1 MTWSLLRESRLP
13 VGSSAT
19 MTGAP
24 EAMARAMAAR
34 WRSPPESFSTR
45 WEDLRPRPTKSSA
58 LSAARSLRRWPRPR

>member
-45 WEDLRPRPTKSSA
+45 WEDLRPRPTNSSA
-58 LSAARSLRRWPRPR
+58 FSAARSLRRRPRPR